1 MASLTQQQWFVT
13 AYNFARMHP
22 GWASISLFVSWPLFV
37 ALAAVAV
44 VLSPILFPG
53 AMIAAYMLKQTN
65 APELKMPE
73 PPAPAAAP
81 AAPAAPAA
89 AAATAV
95 DPLMRGTS
103 YYDLYPEVKPN
114 AELGECPSAP
124 PHRTRGNVALPLD
137 FFMSVVALSG
147 SRV

>member
-1 MASLTQQQWFVT
+1 MSSLTQQQWFVT

-81 AAPAAPAA
+81 APVAAAAPVAAEAPAA
-89 AAATAV
+89 AAPV
-95 DPLMRGTS
+95 DPLTRGTS
-103 YYDLYPEVKPN
+103 YYDLYPEVRPK
-114 AELGECPSAP
+114 AELRKCPSAP
-124 PHRTRGNVALPLD
+124 PTRSHSPSI
-137 FFMSVVALSG
+137 FS
-147 SRV
+147 